1 MEYVMFLVAGTFI
14 ALATLERNME
24 RDMERKVGEVFKLR
38 CKKYKT
44 VENKDGF
51 RCFNC
56 DLYELLDCFS
66 PGIRTRGYCTKE
78 RRTDDKDVYF
88 IEVEE

>member
-1 MEYVMFLVAGTFI
+1 
-14 ALATLERNME
+14 
-24 RDMERKVGEVFKLR
+24 MERKVGEVFKLR

-88 IEVEE
+88 IEVKE

>member
-1 MEYVMFLVAGTFI
+1 
-14 ALATLERNME
+14 
-24 RDMERKVGEVFKLR
+24 MERKVGEVFKLR

-66 PGIRTRGYCTKE
+66 PGIRTSAMIFIVCALGISLYIMADSFKYMF
-78 RRTDDKDVYF
+78 KDVVK
-88 IEVEE
+88 IEIIKKQGEK